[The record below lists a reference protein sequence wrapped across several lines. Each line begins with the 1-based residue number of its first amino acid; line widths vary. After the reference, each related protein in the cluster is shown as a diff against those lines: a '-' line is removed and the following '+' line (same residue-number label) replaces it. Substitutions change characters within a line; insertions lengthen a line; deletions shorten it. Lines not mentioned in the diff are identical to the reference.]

1 MNKAFPV
8 EVKNP
13 VYRISL
19 TYFNVPLLAKCKILR
34 DREYTNVFSVDH
46 LKKKKK
52 KRVHLLLI
60 KDPVL
65 GYFRKM

>member
-52 KRVHLLLI
+52 RVHLLLI

>member
-52 KRVHLLLI
+52 KEYTFYL
-60 KDPVL
+60 
-65 GYFRKM
+65 